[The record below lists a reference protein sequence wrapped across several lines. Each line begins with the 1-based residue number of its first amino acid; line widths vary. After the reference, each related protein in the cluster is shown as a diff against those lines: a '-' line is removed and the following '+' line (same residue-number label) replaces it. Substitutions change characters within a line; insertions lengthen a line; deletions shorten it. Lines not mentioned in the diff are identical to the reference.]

1 MPLQRAICQS
11 TRNSRC
17 YNVLCRCDKP
27 GSRTY
32 VLSLFSHVRLSVTL
46 WTIARQAPLSMG
58 FPRQEYW
65 SGLPSP
71 PAGDL
76 PDPGIEQVLDRPHW
90 QACSLPLV
98 PPGKPRLVGPK
109 LEQRLQAQRYNFP
122 DSDIVSHFM
131 RFFLFLHSL
140 FCPVDLFIDLN
151 TKATLILQVLIMS
164 SFCFKNCFPLTLH
177 FKTSIEMPFK
187 VFCIT
192 HSYGKRGQRN
202 G

>member
-65 SGLPSP
+65 SGLPFPSLQGIFLTQGLSP
-71 PAGDL
+71 GLLHCRHIIYCLSP
-76 PDPGIEQVLDRPHW
+76 
-90 QACSLPLV
+90 QAKKFK
-98 PPGKPRLVGPK
+98 KPVKDTR
-109 LEQRLQAQRYNFP
+109 
-122 DSDIVSHFM
+122 
-131 RFFLFLHSL
+131 
-140 FCPVDLFIDLN
+140 
-151 TKATLILQVLIMS
+151 
-164 SFCFKNCFPLTLH
+164 NCWVIKP
-177 FKTSIEMPFK
+177 M
-187 VFCIT
+187 V
-192 HSYGKRGQRN
+192 Q
-202 G
+202 